1 MGVFNLMELDTQPIL
16 PLTMD
21 WKTLRREKLAKT
33 ESYGPNRRRDSW
45 WWRPIER
52 ASDWWERF
60 HAYPFW
66 EKLIVAG
73 TAVLLVALTPMALVS
88 LIGGDDGQT
97 EASALLPTPTL
108 FVIPTEPPP
117 TDTPA
122 PTPTVPEPTPTATAT
137 AEPAATRQ
145 PDRTSCAAIAASSYR
160 SSQER
165 NWYLANCIAADL
177 ATATPPPP
185 NATQPPSTFYSAGEA
200 AGLVAGWIAR
210 HPSLSELTI
219 LPGSCSARMVS
230 AGQWRVSCQAETTGC
245 VGTAC
250 VITIT
255 ACLTDDQ
262 YADIWLC

>member
-1 MGVFNLMELDTQPIL
+1 MELDTQPIL

-33 ESYGPNRRRDSW
+33 GKFGLIRRRDSW
-45 WWRPIER
+45 WWRPVER

-60 HAYPFW
+60 HAFPFW

-97 EASALLPTPTL
+97 GASALLPTPTL
-108 FVIPTEPPP
+108 FFIPTEPPP
-117 TDTPA
+117 TDTPV
-122 PTPTVPEPTPTATAT
+122 PTPTEVAPTPTATAEPT
-137 AEPAATRQ
+137 ATPL
-145 PDRTSCAAIAASSYR
+145 PDRTNCAAIAASSYR

-165 NWYLANCIAADL
+165 NWYLANCIEADP
-177 ATATPPPP
+177 ATATPPP
-185 NATQPPSTFYSAGEA
+185 NAPPPPSSYYSAGEA
-200 AGLVAGWIAR
+200 AGLVAGWIGSQ
-210 HPSLSELTI
+210 PSLSELTI
-219 LPGSCSARMVS
+219 VPGGCSARIVS

-245 VGTAC
+245 LDAAC

-262 YADIWLC
+262 NADIWLC

>member
-21 WKTLRREKLAKT
+21 WKTLRRERLAKT
-33 ESYGPNRRRDSW
+33 ANYGPNRRRNSW
-45 WWRPIER
+45 WWRPIESAR
-52 ASDWWERF
+52 DWWERF
-60 HAYPFW
+60 HAFPFW
-66 EKLIVAG
+66 EKLIVAS
-73 TAVLLVALTPMALVS
+73 TAVLFVALTPLALVS

-97 EASALLPTPTL
+97 EASPLLPTPTL
-108 FVIPTEPPP
+108 YYIPTEPPP
-117 TDTPA
+117 TDTPV
-122 PTPTVPEPTPTATAT
+122 PTPTALEPTPTATA
-137 AEPAATRQ
+137 EPSPTLL
-145 PDRTSCAAIAASSYR
+145 PDRTDCAAIAASSYR

-165 NWYLANCIAADL
+165 NWYLANCIEPDDP

-185 NATQPPSTFYSAGEA
+185 SATQPPSTFYSAGEA
-200 AGLVAGWIAR
+200 AALVAGWIGSQ
-210 HPSLSELTI
+210 PSLSELTI
-219 LPGSCSARMVS
+219 LPGGCSARIVP

-245 VGTAC
+245 VGAAC